1 MNKIVVGLQFN
12 NALSLIRFLNF
23 RESIRN
29 QSFIRS
35 YKVLIN
41 YQEISRKL
49 L

>member
-12 NALSLIRFLNF
+12 NVLSLIRFLNF
-23 RESIRN
+23 RELIRN
-29 QSFIRS
+29 QSLIRS